1 MAEDSS
7 KTKQKQAEP
16 GDNVKM
22 PDIVELWK
30 ELYFNTEESWASATR
45 ELIASKSFINV
56 LDQIRDQYLSLYEV
70 SQQNMDQLLEANPLP
85 SKRDVARIAELIIGL
100 EDKIDD
106 FDLHFANNIS
116 KLTSSMIKLVE
127 FQELMKQEI
136 SELKQQNASMVKRLE
151 SQELMKQEILELKQQ
166 NASISKRF
174 DTVNRKL
181 DNINKR
187 FDTVNRKLNAMGR
200 AQVSAQ
206 EHESGGDK
214 PATTLEKKQ
223 KEK

>member
-136 SELKQQNASMVKRLE
+136 SELKQQNAS
-151 SQELMKQEILELKQQ
+151 
-166 NASISKRF
+166 ISKRF

>member
-136 SELKQQNASMVKRLE
+136 SELKQQNAS
-151 SQELMKQEILELKQQ
+151 
-166 NASISKRF
+166 ISKRF

-187 FDTVNRKLNAMGR
+187 FDTVNRKLNAVAR
-200 AQVSAQ
+200 AQ

-214 PATTLEKKQ
+214 PATTFEKEQ